1 MLLKQV
7 YHLEKCN
14 LLKTKRNGRFTRMT
28 IGREIILKLTFMR
41 RRLKFN
47 WVWKGCSFHKN
58 NYFTSPYLSL
68 LKNLHTVGFFSKAPA
83 NSRFARK
90 SPGTEY
96 FYIRVCETP
105 GVGLFYF
112 SWRVGGGVFTDVYDL
127 FHHLYFATH
136 STFIFELNL
145 ISMNTLLIVYK
156 VSPQY
161 MQYV

>member
-112 SWRVGGGVFTDVYDL
+112 SWRVGGGGIYGCLRSLPSSL
-127 FHHLYFATH
+127 FCNTQYIYFW
-136 STFIFELNL
+136 IKLNFYEYPPYCL
-145 ISMNTLLIVYK
+145 
-156 VSPQY
+156 
-161 MQYV
+161 